1 MQHDRAL
8 IQKSGIHRPGIQKS
22 EIQKSGIHRPGMQG
36 LGIQELGIQEPSVK
50 RPAQRSA
57 VPHQGTA
64 LVSGWISRWISGC
77 MAVLLVLLL
86 VLGKAAPV
94 WAQTRALEAAIAQSE
109 STAPP
114 ALNTPSPTF
123 NSMWEKL
130 DRIREDRQL
139 QQLVEDDLE
148 KSFVIRAQIQAEVD
162 RAFSHTTALI
172 NVMLALLTSIPVLA
186 AVGIWFIR
194 RSVIGQITQETK
206 QQLAEE
212 VEKQFDRDI
221 ASELK
226 QQGAAFK
233 QELEQLRAELVEQL
247 AQVKGQVT
255 SLANS
260 ESLNSEAVVVQDL
273 EQASLLPITRRV
285 PPVAPVEET
294 AMATATTY
302 VKQGNALYLESAL
315 EDAISLYDKA
325 LQLEPD
331 NAQAWFRK
339 GATLAKLQQWSD
351 AIAAYDT
358 ALQHQPN
365 FPDAWFAKGSAW
377 MRLAQLSEAI
387 AAYDTAVQLKPDF
400 FLGWLGKARCH
411 ALQGQVEDMVVN
423 LQQARI
429 LNAEKCRDILRVDAA
444 FEGVR
449 LHPQFQTFVEE

>member
-1 MQHDRAL
+1 MQHDRAW
-8 IQKSGIHRPGIQKS
+8 IQRPWIQRLS
-22 EIQKSGIHRPGMQG
+22 RR
-36 LGIQELGIQEPSVK
+36 L
-50 RPAQRSA
+50 A
-57 VPHQGTA
+57 VPHCGMA
-64 LVSGWISRWISGC
+64 LVSAGL
-77 MAVLLVLLL
+77 AVLLVLLL
-86 VLGKAAPV
+86 VLGGAAPV
-94 WAQTRALEAAIAQSE
+94 WAQTRAMEAAIAQAE
-109 STAPP
+109 STTPP
-114 ALNTPSPTF
+114 VPNTPSPTF

-148 KSFVIRAQIQAEVD
+148 KSFVIRAQIQEEVD

-212 VEKQFDRDI
+212 VEKQFEQEI

-226 QQGAAFK
+226 QQGEAFK

-260 ESLNSEAVVVQDL
+260 EPLSSESVVVQDL
-273 EQASLLPITRRV
+273 EQSSRLPITR
-285 PPVAPVEET
+285 PVATPAPVGET
-294 AMATATTY
+294 AVATATTY
-302 VKQGNALYLESAL
+302 VKQGNALYLEACL
-315 EDAISLYDKA
+315 EDAIAFYDKA

-339 GATLAKLQQWSD
+339 GATLAKLQQWAD
-351 AIAAYDT
+351 AIAAYDA

-365 FPDAWFAKGSAW
+365 FPEAWFGKGVAW

-400 FLGWLGKARCH
+400 FLGWMGKARCH
-411 ALQGQVEDMVVN
+411 ALQGQIEDMIVN
-423 LQQARI
+423 LQHARS
-429 LNAEKCRDILRVDAA
+429 LNAEKCRDILQGDAA

-449 LHPQFQTFVEE
+449 LYPQFQAFVEE